1 MNEKEAAIQR
11 RCQNIIRK
19 YGGYVFK
26 NNGNIYTESG
36 RPDLTGCIP
45 ITIDKFVEI
54 FGKDKKIGLFIGVEL
69 KRQGRL
75 NEVSEAQKIVGQKIK
90 NSGGLWF
97 AVDDSDLIEALMIK
111 LTGGNYDV

>member
-1 MNEKEAAIQR
+1 MNEKEAALQR

-45 ITIDKFVEI
+45 ITIKDFERI
-54 FGKDKKIGLFIGVEL
+54 FGTDKKIGLFIGLEL
-69 KRQGRL
+69 KRNGHL

-90 NSGGLWF
+90 NAGGLWF
-97 AVDDSDLIEALMIK
+97 AVDDGDIVEALMLK
-111 LTGGNYDV
+111 LTGGNYEL